1 MKPELRQAL
10 SELIMYYFV
19 TSDESGGADWDRLND
34 LMNNLALQWVR
45 FKKEEA

>member
-10 SELIMYYFV
+10 SELIKYYFE
-19 TSDESGGADWDRLND
+19 TSDESGGTDWDHLND
-34 LMNNLALQWVR
+34 LMNDLAVEWVR